1 MTKQGNTEMD
11 RLHITGFDSAWGG
24 TQRGAMCD
32 LWIDKETGCIQIDSP
47 PVSVTWRE
55 AIQRVVSYAQH
66 THHVLAIDQG
76 LVVPNLEGM
85 RPVEKMLAKA
95 LGKMECSAYPSNRS
109 NDSCFGPNAGIWAL
123 LTALQQHGY
132 VHKPMSVPQSKSGRY
147 YFECYPH
154 PTIIAL
160 LSRLKVLKYKCRH
173 GNQAEWKKLVDFLKA
188 LPVNNLPLTVDALA
202 FQNKANEDKLDSI
215 VCAYTAVL
223 WWQHGV
229 EQSSMI
235 GNMNDGY
242 IVTPHSEVT
251 LKQFKKVFGKQMNA
265 DSGTPPALPSSGIAS
280 RPLQTSPTVKQR
292 CPAPIGSE
300 EGCWCGPVELVAT
313 DTTNLSRNMR
323 EKKGRPSKVINDWMD
338 ETRLNGY
345 RLIVK
350 FLDEDAEPEVAFV
363 PHSHSESQ
371 KVLMPDM
378 DGQPGLWFL
387 LVAGASKETPLRFRT
402 KYRYQRLD

>member
-1 MTKQGNTEMD
+1 MTKQEDTGMD

-32 LWIDKETGCIQIDSP
+32 LWIDKGTGCIEIDSP
-47 PVSVTWRE
+47 PVSVRWRE

-66 THHVLAIDQG
+66 THHILAIDQG
-76 LVVPNLEGM
+76 LGVPNQDGL
-85 RPVEKMLAKA
+85 RPGAKMLAKA

-109 NDSCFGPNAGIWAL
+109 NDSCFGPNAGIWAF

-132 VHKPMSVPQSKSGRY
+132 DHKPMSVPQSKTGRY

-160 LSRLKVLKYKCRH
+160 LNRLKVLKYKCRH
-173 GNQAEWKKLVDFLKA
+173 GNQAEWKVLVDFLTT
-188 LPVNNLPLTVDALA
+188 LPVINLPRFVDELA

-229 EQSSMI
+229 AQSSMI
-235 GNMNDGY
+235 GNMKDGY

-251 LKQFKKVFGKQMNA
+251 LKQFIKVFGTQMND
-265 DSGTPPALPSSGIAS
+265 DSGTPPVLPTRGLPS
-280 RPLQTSPTVKQR
+280 RPLKTSPTVKQP

-300 EGCWCGPVELVAT
+300 EGGWCGPVELIAT

-323 EKKGRPSKVINDWMD
+323 EKKGKPSKVINDWMD
-338 ETRLNGY
+338 ETRFNEN

-363 PHSHSESQ
+363 PHPHSASQ
-371 KVLMPDM
+371 KVLMADR
-378 DGQPGLWFL
+378 DRQPGVWFL
-387 LVAGASKETPLRFRT
+387 LVAGASKKTPLRFRT
-402 KYRYQRLD
+402 IYRYQRLD